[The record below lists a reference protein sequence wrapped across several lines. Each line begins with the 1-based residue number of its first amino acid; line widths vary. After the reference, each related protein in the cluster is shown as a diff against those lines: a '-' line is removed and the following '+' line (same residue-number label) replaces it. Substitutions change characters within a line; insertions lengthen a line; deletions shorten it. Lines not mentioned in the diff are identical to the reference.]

1 MSARSRAR
9 VEDGL
14 VGKLLILWLVAA
26 AVLVVAAVDTGTI
39 LLARYR
45 AADAAQSASFEAAR
59 AYHTSRSEQAA
70 LQTARATVSAT
81 DADAKLA
88 SFEVDRRTG
97 SVTVS
102 VTQHVS
108 TLIAGRLGF
117 TRTFTDVTAKDTSE
131 APPP

>member
-1 MSARSRAR
+1 MSVRSRAR
-9 VEDGL
+9 TEDGL
-14 VGKLLILWLVAA
+14 VGKLLILWLVVA
-26 AVLVVAAVDTGTI
+26 AVLVIAAVDGGTI

-45 AADAAQSASFEAAR
+45 AADAAQSATFDAAR
-59 AYHTSRSEQAA
+59 AYHTARSEQAA
-70 LQTARATVSAT
+70 LQAAKATVAAS

-97 SVTVS
+97 AVSVS

-117 TRTFTDVTAKDTSE
+117 TREFTHVTARDTSE
-131 APPP
+131 PPPP